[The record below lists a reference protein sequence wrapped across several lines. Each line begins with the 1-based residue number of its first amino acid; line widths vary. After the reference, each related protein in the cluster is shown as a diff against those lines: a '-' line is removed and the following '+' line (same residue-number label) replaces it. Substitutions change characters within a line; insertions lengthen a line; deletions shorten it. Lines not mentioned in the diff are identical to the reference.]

1 MTINFADLVK
11 IYRQSEFIN
20 NSEEAVF
27 CTHSAEDIELL
38 RLLSSDEHFDVSG
51 IQTEASE
58 LLTNQSIRLKIDSPT
73 LNLGRLYDNFDE
85 FIKGDMTNL
94 HNPKVSDKP
103 YFIKSEKIAFND
115 VEKPQ
120 YFFNYEDIKAFLH
133 QLIAMASYFD
143 SVNKKLIFFSKKTFE
158 LSIGVFKQPSPFCA
172 LLRNLTNEQLQ
183 LIRGFSE
190 WLNDEETSHHI
201 DEKKSILAFV
211 FADSLPQNADIID
224 VLKNIKLITESVQNQ
239 YALYLENFSYEK
251 FVRKLTENSEKFVA
265 KMNDT
270 ISKILPQ
277 FLGLPFLTAIPT
289 ALKSADN
296 WLVYFAL
303 CLYCAMCYLGLT
315 NQKLV
320 LDNVAEDVNQFEQ
333 KGKIPI
339 KLQEDWQKDK
349 VRIDKLLNKQRNLYY
364 LLLVSVLICFSY
376 GLIKLLLQ
384 LHIIVVHCG

>member
-58 LLTNQSIRLKIDSPT
+58 LLTNQSIRLKIGSPT

-120 YFFNYEDIKAFLH
+120 YFLNYEDIKAFLH

-143 SVNKKLIFFSKKTFE
+143 SVNKKLIFFSKK
-158 LSIGVFKQPSPFCA
+158 
-172 LLRNLTNEQLQ
+172 
-183 LIRGFSE
+183 
-190 WLNDEETSHHI
+190 
-201 DEKKSILAFV
+201 
-211 FADSLPQNADIID
+211 
-224 VLKNIKLITESVQNQ
+224 
-239 YALYLENFSYEK
+239 NF
-251 FVRKLTENSEKFVA
+251 
-265 KMNDT
+265 
-270 ISKILPQ
+270 
-277 FLGLPFLTAIPT
+277 
-289 ALKSADN
+289 
-296 WLVYFAL
+296 
-303 CLYCAMCYLGLT
+303 
-315 NQKLV
+315 
-320 LDNVAEDVNQFEQ
+320 
-333 KGKIPI
+333 
-339 KLQEDWQKDK
+339 
-349 VRIDKLLNKQRNLYY
+349 
-364 LLLVSVLICFSY
+364 
-376 GLIKLLLQ
+376 
-384 LHIIVVHCG
+384 